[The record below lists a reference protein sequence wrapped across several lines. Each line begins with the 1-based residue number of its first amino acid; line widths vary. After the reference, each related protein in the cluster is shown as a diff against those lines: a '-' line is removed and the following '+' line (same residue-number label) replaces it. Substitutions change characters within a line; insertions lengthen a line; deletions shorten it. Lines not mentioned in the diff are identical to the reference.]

1 MSKLPKRCFYVV
13 SKLCQSCVR
22 VLSKLSTCSCLHL
35 TSPWQG
41 GFEMGYFL
49 NIGNW
54 PPFQMVLSLHLNKGD
69 RGLNKYW
76 NKLEMEYVLNIGNW
90 PPVHLALSPLDVHF
104 SRCASAGPRIALALF
119 TSSIFRNG
127 NVQGFLISAIM
138 SFSLPMICDIKDS
151 SFYVLL
157 MGDVSALKVHAQ
169 LIWGRKSLTHS
180 SY

>member
-1 MSKLPKRCFYVV
+1 
-13 SKLCQSCVR
+13 
-22 VLSKLSTCSCLHL
+22 
-35 TSPWQG
+35 
-41 GFEMGYFL
+41 MGYFL

-54 PPFQMVLSLHLNKGD
+54 PPFQMVLSLHLKGD
-69 RGLNKYW
+69 TGFNLLNNLNYKYW

-90 PPVHLALSPLDVHF
+90 PPVHLALSPLDVHL
-104 SRCASAGPRIALALF
+104 SRCASAGPRIAPALF